1 MIARYRD
8 EEIHELWNPQ
18 AIYRRWFEVEVA
30 HMREVAG
37 TDVADAM
44 DTRVYPPNAQQVD
57 YYERETGHDVA
68 AFLLALDRN
77 IQVTRAPDHPDYLNA
92 QMVAHIR
99 SALHY
104 GLTSSDVTDTALML
118 GILRSWPVVLTRA
131 QNTVSVLLRFIGE
144 IPEWA
149 VSMGRT
155 HGQLAAPMP
164 ARHRWSVLSET
175 LERAVVR
182 VDEAVDFM
190 DVGKLSG
197 PVGTDCTK
205 QDASLARLDLRETE
219 STQIIPRDRLAH
231 WAHTLAE
238 LVSICEAIATQVWL
252 LCQSGVNELRFVTP
266 GSVGSSA
273 MPHKTNPI
281 LAENIRGLSRI
292 ARGYADMLQIGTV
305 QWGEHDLAHSSVE
318 RIAIPD
324 LLHLTC
330 TTLTRTATLMSGL
343 SWEDAGRPAGYVDT
357 SEELR
362 RLQANGVP
370 YVEAHAQLT
379 ALYRTGKITTTT
391 TAPEESTP

>member
-8 EEIHELWNPQ
+8 KDIHELWNPRT
-18 AIYRRWFEVEVA
+18 IYRRWFEVEVA

-44 DTRVYPPNAQQVD
+44 DAHICPPSTQEVD

-77 IQVTRAPDHPDYLNA
+77 IRATWAPDHPNRLDGR
-92 QMVAHIR
+92 MIAHMR

-118 GILRSWPVVLTRA
+118 GILRSWPVVVTRA
-131 QNTVSVLLRFIGE
+131 QNTVEALLGFIGE

-149 VSMGRT
+149 TSMGRT
-155 HGQLAAPMP
+155 HGQLATPMP
-164 ARHRWSVLSET
+164 ARHRWSVLSEM

-182 VDEAVDFM
+182 VDEATSLM

-197 PVGTDCTK
+197 PVGIDCTK
-205 QDASLARLDLRETE
+205 QEVSLARLDLRETE
-219 STQIIPRDRLAH
+219 STQIVPRDRLAH

-238 LVSICEAIATQVWL
+238 LVSVCEAIATQVWL

-273 MPHKTNPI
+273 MPHKMNPI

-305 QWGEHDLAHSSVE
+305 QWGEHDLAHNSVE
-318 RIAIPD
+318 RIAVPD

-330 TTLTRTATLMSGL
+330 TTLTRTAVLVSGL

-362 RLQANGVP
+362 QLQANGVP

-391 TAPEESTP
+391 TTPEESTP